1 MLYTL
6 SDPHLSLSCDKPM
19 DIFGARW
26 HNHAEKLAQNWRNTV
41 IDEDTVVIPG
51 DISWGMTLEEARED
65 LNFINSLPGHKI
77 IGKGNH
83 DYWWDTAAKMERFK
97 AENGFSTIDFLYNNA
112 LYDQGKIICG
122 TRGWTCEEELSAE
135 DKKLIERENLRLRLS
150 LDMAKK
156 IKTEHPDAEIIPFLH
171 FPPAT
176 PFATQENIMD
186 TLLQYGVQRVYYGH
200 LHGIFG
206 ENKICR
212 TKYGILLYLVSGD
225 YLEFK
230 PLKID

>member
-19 DIFGARW
+19 DIFGQRW
-26 HNHAEKLAQNWRNTV
+26 HNHAQRLAQNWRSTV
-41 IDEDTVVIPG
+41 TDGDTVVIPG
-51 DISWGMTLEEARED
+51 DISWGMTFEEARDD
-65 LNFINSLPGHKI
+65 LLFIHSLPGHKI

-83 DYWWDTAAKMERFK
+83 DYWWDTAAKLERFK
-97 AENGFSTIDFLYNNA
+97 AENSLDSIDFMHNNA
-112 LYDQGKIICG
+112 LYAQGKIICG
-122 TRGWTCEEELSAE
+122 TRGWTCEENLSAE
-135 DKKLIERENLRLRLS
+135 DKKLVERENLRLRIS
-150 LDMAKK
+150 LDAAKK
-156 IKTEHPDAEIIPFLH
+156 LRRDYPNAEIIPFMH

-176 PFATQENIMD
+176 PFYVHENIMD
-186 TLLQYGVQRVYYGH
+186 TLLEYGAQRLYYGH
-200 LHGIFG
+200 LHGISG

-230 PLKID
+230 PLRID